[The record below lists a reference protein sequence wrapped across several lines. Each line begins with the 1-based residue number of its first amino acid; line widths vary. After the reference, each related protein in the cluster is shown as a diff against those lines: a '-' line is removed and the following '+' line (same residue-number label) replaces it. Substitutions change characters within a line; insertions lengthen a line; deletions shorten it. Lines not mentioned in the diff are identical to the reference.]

1 MKKSTAC
8 CSPPSVKNKNF
19 PCTVDTKETD
29 RERVC
34 ESERD
39 GDGDGDGGRE
49 SRDAEPETSTGFCI
63 SVWCL
68 ERERG
73 FLLY

>member
-1 MKKSTAC
+1 LKICKKKIL
-8 CSPPSVKNKNF
+8 P
-19 PCTVDTKETD
+19 KETD

-39 GDGDGDGGRE
+39 VDGGRE
-49 SRDAEPETSTGFCI
+49 GRNAEPETSTGFCI

-68 ERERG
+68 ERERERERI
-73 FLLY
+73 FIVLTI

>member
-1 MKKSTAC
+1 MKICKKKIL
-8 CSPPSVKNKNF
+8 P
-19 PCTVDTKETD
+19 KETD

-49 SRDAEPETSTGFCI
+49 SRNAEPETSTGFCI

>member
-1 MKKSTAC
+1 MKICKKKIL
-8 CSPPSVKNKNF
+8 P
-19 PCTVDTKETD
+19 KETD

-49 SRDAEPETSTGFCI
+49 SRNAEPETSTGFCI

-73 FLLY
+73 FLLYWQYKIEN